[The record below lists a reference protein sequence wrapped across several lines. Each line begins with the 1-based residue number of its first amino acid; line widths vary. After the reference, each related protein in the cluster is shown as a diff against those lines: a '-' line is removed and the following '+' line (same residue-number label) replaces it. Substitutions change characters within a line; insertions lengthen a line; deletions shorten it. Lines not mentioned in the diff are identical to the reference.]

1 MIRDYSLFWQWIFWF
16 MFRFISYS
24 SFNREQQC
32 CLTKHNGSKNVAGVI
47 RSYSWI
53 KEEFLLHLDEGNR
66 WSDCYAR
73 LPQRLYLLILFVDH
87 LIVNLNCLKFS
98 PPTSLRTV
106 GWRLTGW
113 AHKKRACKQ
122 IHIGNAC
129 RFWPIS
135 WQWDG

>member
-1 MIRDYSLFWQWIFWF
+1 MYLFSDPVRNYRKWQHLTSILPRKHRFLKSFMLYKAWLSSYNKRKYYSLFWQWIFWF

-53 KEEFLLHLDEGNR
+53 KEEFLLHLHEGNR

-73 LPQRLYLLILFVDH
+73 LPQRLYLLLLF
-87 LIVNLNCLKFS
+87 
-98 PPTSLRTV
+98 
-106 GWRLTGW
+106 
-113 AHKKRACKQ
+113 
-122 IHIGNAC
+122 IG
-129 RFWPIS
+129 RIIIP
-135 WQWDG
+135 